1 MKHCFPGMACIAV
14 LAAGLPL
21 AAAADWNPAAI
32 GHDLSSGQASQ
43 ALKATRSRLAAKP
56 ADPQAQFLHAMA
68 LAQTGDVASAVDA
81 YRELSAQYPQRARV
95 WNNLG
100 VLYARQGRLQEARDA
115 LVQATEAESSYAT
128 AQQNLGDVYIALA
141 SNAYRRAEQEGANAD
156 AMKGRRSALERLV
169 PALPSTAQSGAGSSR
184 SSAPS
189 ASDSPIATRETDS
202 GAPARHPAPA
212 GPSHAIDQVL
222 SRWANAWSQQD
233 LSAYLS
239 VYSDDYQPQGK
250 TSRAQWIRQQRVQ
263 ITQPKSVDVSVSDVQ
278 VTAESADR
286 ARATFH
292 EHYRAAGDDRDATK
306 HMVFVRE
313 DGAWR
318 IRQES

>member
-1 MKHCFPGMACIAV
+1 MKHCFSSIACITV
-14 LAAGLPL
+14 LAASLPV

-32 GHDLSSGQASQ
+32 GHELSNGQAPQ
-43 ALKATRSRLAAKP
+43 ALEATRARLTDQP
-56 ADPQAQFLHAMA
+56 DDPQAQFLQAMA

-81 YRELSAQYPQRARV
+81 YRKLSAQYPQRARV

-100 VLYARQGRLQEARDA
+100 VLYARQGRLEEARSA
-115 LVQATEAESSYAT
+115 LVHATKAEPDYAT
-128 AQQNLGDVYIALA
+128 AEQNLGDVYIALA
-141 SNAYRRAEQEGANAD
+141 SDAYRRAQQQGANTD
-156 AMKGRRSALERLV
+156 AMNRRRSALERLV
-169 PALPSTAQSGAGSSR
+169 PSLPNTTESSAVSSPTRASSASGA
-184 SSAPS
+184 PV
-189 ASDSPIATRETDS
+189 ATREADS
-202 GAPARHPAPA
+202 GAPARDPAPVGA
-212 GPSHAIDQVL
+212 SHAIDQVL
-222 SRWANAWSQQD
+222 SHWANAWSQQN

-239 VYSDDYQPQGK
+239 AYSDDYQPQGK
-250 TSRAQWIRQQRVQ
+250 TSRAQWIRQQRVRV
-263 ITQPKSVDVSVSDVQ
+263 TQPKSVDVSVSDVQ
-278 VTAESADR
+278 VTAESANR